1 MAQAISSP
9 TVLALDTVLSRAA
22 GILRSGAILNALIAA
37 AILIAGALGALGV
50 VPTLNAVVHDTLLIN
65 YAGADDAALVVVSLL
80 ALLNMSLLLVVMVG
94 ALAREA
100 WTIPALLLV
109 TAFNL
114 GALIGLGFTPAV
126 ITLIIS
132 AITVIVT
139 VRDPAARRAFRFNPV
154 MIKELRGRMRG
165 VRAFV
170 VLTVY
175 LGLMGALALLLYL
188 VYSTAGRDPSSAAAG
203 EIGRVLFNG
212 VFAVELA
219 LIVFIAPAF
228 TAGAITGE
236 RERQTYDLLRTTLL
250 SDASFVIGKLE
261 SALGYV
267 LLLLLAGIPLQSL
280 AFLFGGVSETELIL
294 SFLILLVTAVALGT
308 IGIYFSA
315 GMERTL
321 AASVRSYS
329 TAMILM
335 FVTPS
340 LISLLLG
347 VLRNAL
353 FIAGSTASPPLEA
366 ALFYINAALNAIS
379 PLSTAVTTQN
389 LLVTQQIAG
398 FYTHTLISDGST
410 IPVASSWILFTIFY
424 ITLAAILMTLTIR
437 ATRRVDARDSL

>member
-1 MAQAISSP
+1 MTVTTASHTLP
-9 TVLALDTVLSRAA
+9 LDGVLARAA
-22 GILRSGAILNALIAA
+22 RILGIGALLHALIAVLLLLIAAFSAVTANPALRASLQTLVLPGFGGSADAALIAA
-37 AILIAGALGALGV
+37 
-50 VPTLNAVVHDTLLIN
+50 
-65 YAGADDAALVVVSLL
+65 SLL
-80 ALLNMSLLLVVMVG
+80 ALLDMSLLLVVMVG

-100 WTIPALLLV
+100 WTIPALVVVALANIAALVLL
-109 TAFNL
+109 TYTMAIL
-114 GALIGLGFTPAV
+114 
-126 ITLIIS
+126 TLIVCPL
-132 AITVIVT
+132 TVFVIV
-139 VRDPAARRAFRFNPV
+139 RDRAARRAFRFNPV

-175 LGLMGALALLLYL
+175 LALMGTFALLLYL

-280 AFLFGGVSETELIL
+280 AFLFGGVSEAELIL
-294 SFLILLVTAVALGT
+294 SFVILLITAIALGT
-308 IGIYFSA
+308 LGIYFSA
-315 GMERTL
+315 GMDRTL

-329 TAMILM
+329 TAMIVM
-335 FVTPS
+335 FVAPG
-340 LISLLLG
+340 LVGILLG
-347 VLRNAL
+347 VLRDAL
-353 FIAGSTASPPLEA
+353 FVAGNAVSPALEA
-366 ALFYINAALNAIS
+366 VLYY
-379 PLSTAVTTQN
+379 LSTAVGAVSPINTAITTQN
-389 LLVTQQIAG
+389 LLITQQTAG
-398 FYTHTLISDGST
+398 FFSYTLVSDGSA
-410 IPVASSWILFTIFY
+410 IPVTSPWILFSIFY
-424 ITLAAILMTLTIR
+424 ITLAAVLMTLTIR
-437 ATRRVDARDSL
+437 ANRRVDARAA